1 MGCQPPFS
9 PRFRFPDIPFV
20 WLLFI
25 SLSIR
30 SPYPEGECFLF
41 CPYLPSP
48 IALQRISRVL

>member
-1 MGCQPPFS
+1 MGRQPFS

-20 WLLFI
+20 WLFI

-48 IALQRISRVL
+48 IALQRSLRVL